1 MGEAVAVL
9 MEPLQAQLVPMEDL
23 AVAVAAVKPLVEL
36 RALATLHQQHQA
48 KAMMVVPA
56 LVAVAAAQELVPAAV
71 PVPLE
76 VHPLQRLAELAG

>member
-1 MGEAVAVL
+1 MAVL
-9 MEPLQAQLVPMEDL
+9 METLQAQLVLMEDL
-23 AVAVAAVKPLVEL
+23 VAAVAVAIPLVEL

-56 LVAVAAAQELVPAAV
+56 LVAVAPAQELVPAAV

>member
-1 MGEAVAVL
+1 MRMAT
-9 MEPLQAQLVPMEDL
+9 LQVQLVTMEVL
-23 AVAVAAVKPLVEL
+23 EAAVAVAIPLVEL
-36 RALATLHQQHQA
+36 LALATLHQQHQA
-48 KAMMVVPA
+48 KAIMVVPV